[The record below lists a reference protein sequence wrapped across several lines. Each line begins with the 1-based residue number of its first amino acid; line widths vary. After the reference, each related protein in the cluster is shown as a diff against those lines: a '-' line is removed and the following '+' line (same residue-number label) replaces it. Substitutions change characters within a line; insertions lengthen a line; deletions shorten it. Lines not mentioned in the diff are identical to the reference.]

1 MKRPQDSTLT
11 PRERE
16 VLVCVARGLTN
27 QEIAKQLFVT
37 TSAVKICL
45 HQACVK
51 LGARNRAQA
60 IILALRKGAID
71 PQELYSQEEL
81 ADLLASLG
89 PEAIEAIAQLLKQ
102 RASTESNSAR
112 QLIEPH
118 LQNRGAS

>member
-1 MKRPQDSTLT
+1 MKRPQESTLT
-11 PRERE
+11 SRERE
-16 VLVCVARGLTN
+16 VLVLVARGFTN

-60 IILALRKGAID
+60 VILALRQGAID
-71 PQELYSQEEL
+71 PQELYSLEEL

-89 PEAIEAIAQLLKQ
+89 PETIEAIAQLLKRRHQ
-102 RASTESNSAR
+102 QDQILPSA
-112 QLIEPH
+112 
-118 LQNRGAS
+118 NRTAFSE

>member
-16 VLVCVARGLTN
+16 VLVLVARGLTN

-45 HQACVK
+45 HQASVK
-51 LGARNRAQA
+51 LGARNRAQVV
-60 IILALRKGAID
+60 ILALRQGAID
-71 PQELYSQEEL
+71 PQELYSLEEL

-89 PEAIEAIAQLLKQ
+89 PEAIEAIAQLLKRKHQ
-102 RASTESNSAR
+102 RGQILPNANRTASSE
-112 QLIEPH
+112 
-118 LQNRGAS
+118 

>member
-1 MKRPQDSTLT
+1 MKRPQDSVLT

-89 PEAIEAIAQLLKQ
+89 PEAIEAIAQVLKQ
-102 RASTESNSAR
+102 RASTGSNSAR
-112 QLIEPH
+112 QLIEPR
-118 LQNRGAS
+118 LQKGGAS